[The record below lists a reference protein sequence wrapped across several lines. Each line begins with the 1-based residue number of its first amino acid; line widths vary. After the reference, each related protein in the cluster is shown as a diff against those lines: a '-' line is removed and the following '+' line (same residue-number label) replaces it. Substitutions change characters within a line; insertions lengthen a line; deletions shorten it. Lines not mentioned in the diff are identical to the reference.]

1 MPTLTDL
8 LRRSLLDARREGD
21 RAAAAALRRE
31 LTAEEQRAVVHEE
44 VADLDAAATTYD
56 GVDPVRA
63 DAAVAGARVLREL
76 LGQHTA

>member
-1 MPTLTDL
+1 
-8 LRRSLLDARREGD
+8 
-21 RAAAAALRRE
+21 
-31 LTAEEQRAVVHEE
+31 VVHEE
-44 VADLDAAATTYD
+44 VADLETAATTYD